1 MDRICVGA
9 IVGAKGVRGEV
20 RIKSF
25 TENPRDVGAY
35 GPVILTDGRKL
46 GLKVTG
52 TVKDLV
58 IGRLEGIGDRDAAE
72 ALKGAQLFVERSRL
86 PPPEKGSYY
95 HADLI
100 GLDVKLTTGE
110 CRGKV
115 SGVFNFGAGDVIEI
129 VRPDGDTDLVPFSG
143 AAIARVD
150 LAAREVIVNP
160 LPGLFDEATQ
170 EEGETS

>member
-1 MDRICVGA
+1 VDRICVGA

-35 GPVILTDGRKL
+35 GPVTLTDGRKL

-52 TVKDLV
+52 QAKDLV
-58 IGRLEGIGDRDAAE
+58 VGRLEGIGDRDAAE
-72 ALKGAQLFVERSRL
+72 ALKGAQLFVERSAL
-86 PPPEKGSYY
+86 PSPEAGSYY

-100 GLDVKLTTGE
+100 GLELKLTTGE
-110 CRGKV
+110 SRGRV
-115 SGVFNFGAGDVIEI
+115 SAVFNFGAGDMLV
-129 VRPDGDTDLVPFSG
+129 VARPDGETELVPFSP
-143 AAIARVD
+143 AAIAAVDTAGRVV
-150 LAAREVIVNP
+150 LVNP
-160 LPGLFDEATQ
+160 LPGLFDEATE

>member
-1 MDRICVGA
+1 MDRICIGA

-46 GLKVTG
+46 ELKITG

-58 IGRLEGIGDRDAAE
+58 IGRLEGIGDRDTAE
-72 ALKGAQLFVERSRL
+72 ALKGVQLFVERSQL
-86 PPPEKGSYY
+86 PPPDEGSYY

-100 GLDVKLTTGE
+100 GLAVKLTTGE
-110 CRGKV
+110 MRGKV
-115 SGVFNFGAGDVIEI
+115 SGVFNFGAGDMIE
-129 VRPDGDTDLVPFSG
+129 VARPEGETDLVPFS
-143 AAIARVD
+143 AQTIAGVD
-150 LAAREVIVNP
+150 LAAGVVTVNP
-160 LPGLFDEATQ
+160 LPGLFDEETE

>member
-46 GLKVTG
+46 VLKVTG

-58 IGRLEGIGDRDAAE
+58 VGRLEGIGDRDAAE
-72 ALKGAQLFVERSRL
+72 ALKGAQLFVERAAL

-110 CRGKV
+110 SRGRV
-115 SGVFNFGAGDVIEI
+115 SGVFNFGAGDMIE
-129 VRPDGDTDLVPFSG
+129 VTRADGETELVPFSG
-143 AAIARVD
+143 AAIASVD
-150 LAAREVIVNP
+150 VAAGVVVVNP
-160 LPGLFDEATQ
+160 LPGLFDEETE

>member
-35 GPVILTDGRKL
+35 GPVTLTDGRKL

-58 IGRLEGIGDRDAAE
+58 VGRLESIDDRDAAE

-100 GLDVKLTTGE
+100 GLEVKLTTGE
-110 CRGKV
+110 SRGRV
-115 SGVFNFGAGDVIEI
+115 NAVLNYGAGDIIE
-129 VRPDGDTDLVPFSG
+129 VARPDGETDLIPFAPQAIESVDM
-143 AAIARVD
+143 AAG
-150 LAAREVIVNP
+150 VIFVIP
-160 LPGLFDEATQ
+160 LPGLFDDGTD

>member
-46 GLKVTG
+46 GLKITG

-58 IGRLEGIGDRDAAE
+58 IGRLEGIDDRDAAE
-72 ALKGAQLFVERSRL
+72 AMKGVQLFVERSQL
-86 PPPEKGSYY
+86 PPPDKGSYY

-100 GLDVKLTTGE
+100 GLAVKLTTGE
-110 CRGKV
+110 TRGTV
-115 SGVFNFGAGDVIEI
+115 SGVLNFGAGDMIE
-129 VRPDGDTDLVPFSG
+129 VARPGGETDLVPFS
-143 AAIARVD
+143 AQTIASVD
-150 LAAREVIVNP
+150 MVAGVVTVNP
-160 LPGLFDEATQ
+160 LPGLFGEETD